1 MQDFNGFYKKY
12 NIYRRNPDGTNGA
25 QVDGPTFT
33 LRPHDPH
40 ALVALKAYADSV
52 RPTNPLLAEELDA
65 LVASAL
71 GAKDENQA

>member
-1 MQDFNGFYKKY
+1 MTMQDFNGFYRC
-12 NIYRRNPDGTNGA
+12 NIYRRNPDGTNGE

-40 ALVALKAYADSV
+40 ALVALRAYADSV
-52 RPTNPLLAEELDA
+52 RPTDPLLAEELDA

-71 GAKDENQA
+71 GAEDAK